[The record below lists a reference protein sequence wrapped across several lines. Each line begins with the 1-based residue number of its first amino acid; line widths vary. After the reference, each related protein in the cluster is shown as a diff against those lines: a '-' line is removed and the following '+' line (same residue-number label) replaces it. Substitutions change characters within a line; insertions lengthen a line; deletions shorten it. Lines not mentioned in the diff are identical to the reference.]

1 MTASKVTR
9 RGFLG
14 RGMAMGAS
22 VAAATASAQA
32 FELDEVTIPE
42 LQQGMASGRLTAR
55 SINELYLSRIDA
67 VDRQGPTLRSMIET
81 NPDALSLADE
91 LDRER

>member
-1 MTASKVTR
+1 
-9 RGFLG
+9 
-14 RGMAMGAS
+14 MAIGAS
-22 VAAATASAQA
+22 VAVATASAQT

-55 SINELYLSRIDA
+55 SITEFYLSRIDA
-67 VDRQGPTLRSMIET
+67 VDRQGPTLRSIIET

-91 LDRER
+91 LDRERRENG